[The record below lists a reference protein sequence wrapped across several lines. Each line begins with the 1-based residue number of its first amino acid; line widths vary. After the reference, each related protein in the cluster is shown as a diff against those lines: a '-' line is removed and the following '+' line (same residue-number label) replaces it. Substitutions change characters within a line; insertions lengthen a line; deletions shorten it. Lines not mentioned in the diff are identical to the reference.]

1 MTTSYINRRTAT
13 VLTAAVALGTAG
25 PAAAQ
30 PIGSARLVRAR
41 ALEPPMTAQ
50 QYDNA
55 SVSAPSVPRHMQ
67 AFAESTLAPVAATPR
82 AVVNQPAPGGSSDL
96 VYIVVGGV
104 IVSLAGVGGT
114 LAVASRRRTV
124 APRAR
129 IAA

>member
-30 PIGSARLVRAR
+30 PIGSNGPVPV
-41 ALEPPMTAQ
+41 EPPMTAQ